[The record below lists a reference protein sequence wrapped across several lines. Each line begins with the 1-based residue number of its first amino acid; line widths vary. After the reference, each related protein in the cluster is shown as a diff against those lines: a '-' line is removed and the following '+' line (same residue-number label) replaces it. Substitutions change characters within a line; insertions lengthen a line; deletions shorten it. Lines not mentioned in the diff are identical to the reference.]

1 MTEGHSFLKNKQ
13 EKNKTKKHKNVFKKE
28 RKTKMLNI
36 PSSNKKN
43 FKSFIEKMKTFFL
56 IVIITSILSGI
67 IGAKVGYD
75 FAKNNSESTASAI
88 TEAVKTLNDEKN
100 IVKK

>member
-1 MTEGHSFLKNKQ
+1 
-13 EKNKTKKHKNVFKKE
+13 
-28 RKTKMLNI
+28 MLNI
-36 PSSNKKN
+36 PSQKTKTNKN

-88 TEAVKTLNDEKN
+88 AEAVKNLKVDEKN

>member
-1 MTEGHSFLKNKQ
+1 
-13 EKNKTKKHKNVFKKE
+13 
-28 RKTKMLNI
+28 MLNI
-36 PSSNKKN
+36 PSSKSNKN

-88 TEAVKTLNDEKN
+88 TEAVKNLKVDEKN